1 MRLASLSLIW
11 LATFVGPAFPEDFTG
26 VYAGVNAGY
35 GFSGKDQSK
44 AGFGLPAPDDPR
56 TSDMPPSARQA
67 SEVLRARNLRDR
79 PSPLR

>member
-1 MRLASLSLIW
+1 MRIVTLSLIW
-11 LATFVGPAFPEDFTG
+11 LATFVVPAFPEDFTG

-35 GFSGKDQSK
+35 AVSDRDRAR
-44 AGFGLPAPDDPR
+44 AGLGLPAPDDAR
-56 TSDMPPSARQA
+56 SAEMPPSARQA